1 MKPSSKFETFSETF
15 QNRSEEIAGV
25 EDGESD
31 EHQVERVPHFLR
43 RQNQARKTVAL
54 LIRTVMYLLF
64 IQKKFKLKFQN
75 RTRKTVHCFI
85 FI

>member
-54 LIRTVMYLLF
+54 LIRTCCDLIL
-64 IQKKFKLKFQN
+64 I
-75 RTRKTVHCFI
+75 
-85 FI
+85 